1 MSKVDEAFRELQD
14 QVDELQLKLDM
25 KNACYE
31 LLKEE
36 NELLIKENQ
45 QLKND
50 INYEVDTMNDFLH
63 DLSCD

>member
-50 INYEVDTMNDFLH
+50 INYEVDTVNDFLH